1 MYFRLEA
8 VTNGVWV
15 AISEDPV
22 FAMSNAAIVDLG
34 NKTLVFDSSMSVLAA
49 LELRRL
55 AQEITGK
62 SVSFLVNSHHHLDHC
77 LGNQVFAD
85 CSIIS
90 SSTTRD
96 LMQARFARLESE
108 VFAEA
113 ILELQHQSASTPWE
127 QNLFALELSE
137 LEMLQTFLPQF
148 KPTLPSVTFSSSLEI
163 MGSKRTAKILT
174 FGVGHTV
181 LDAVLIVDDVLI
193 TGDLVLNRNLGFMA
207 HGNPQGWLER
217 LDNLEQ
223 LKNVQHI
230 VPGHGEAGSTALI
243 TDTRVQLLEML
254 KLGQGKP
261 DFRNAIPPLP
271 WLEYGLPGS
280 YRANLEFLRT
290 LPSLPLTQ

>member
-8 VTNGVWV
+8 VTDGVWA
-15 AISEDPV
+15 AIAQDLV

-34 NKTLVFDSSMSVLAA
+34 DRTLVFDSGMSVVAA
-49 LELRRL
+49 LELRQL

-62 SVSFLVNSHHHLDHC
+62 SVSYLVNSHHHLDHC

-85 CSIIS
+85 CTIVS
-90 SSTTRD
+90 SCTTRD

-113 ILELQHQSASTPWE
+113 ILELQQQVASTPWE
-127 QNLFALELSE
+127 QNLFASELSE

-148 KPTLPSVTFSSSLEI
+148 KPTLPSVTFSDSLEI

-174 FGVGHTV
+174 FGVGHTT
-181 LDAVLIVDDVLI
+181 LDAVLVVDDVLI
-193 TGDLVLNRNLGFMA
+193 TGDLVLNQNLGFMA
-207 HGNPQGWLER
+207 HGNPQSWLER

-230 VPGHGEAGSTALI
+230 IPGHGLI
-243 TDTRVQLLEML
+243 TDIRMQILEML
-254 KLGQGKP
+254 KLSQGKP
-261 DFRNAIPPLP
+261 DFRTAIPPAH
-271 WLEYGLPGS
+271 WLEFGLPGS
-280 YRANLEFLRT
+280 YRINLEFLRT
-290 LPSLPLTQ
+290 LP

>member
-8 VTNGVWV
+8 VTNGVWA
-15 AISEDPV
+15 AIAQDPV

-34 NKTLVFDSSMSVLAA
+34 DKTLVFDSGMSVLAA

-62 SVSFLVNSHHHLDHC
+62 VVSYLVNSHHHLDHC

-85 CSIIS
+85 CCIVS

-108 VFAEA
+108 VFTEA
-113 ILELQHQSASTPWE
+113 ILALQQQTASGAWE
-127 QNLFALELSE
+127 QNLLASELSE
-137 LEMLQTFLPQF
+137 LEMLQTFLPTF
-148 KPTLPSVTFSSSLEI
+148 KPTLPNLTFSSSLEI
-163 MGSKRTAKILT
+163 TGSKRTAKILT
-174 FGVGHTV
+174 FGVGHTA
-181 LDAVLIVDDVLI
+181 LDAVLVVDDVLI
-193 TGDLVLNRNLGFMA
+193 TGDLVLNQNLGFMA
-207 HGNPQGWLER
+207 HGNPQSWLER
-217 LDNLEQ
+217 LDNLEW

-230 VPGHGEAGSTALI
+230 VPGHGEVGSTALI
-243 TDTRVQLLEML
+243 TGTRVQLLEML
-254 KLGQGKP
+254 KIGQGQP
-261 DFRNAIPPLP
+261 DFRNAIPPLH

-290 LPSLPLTQ
+290 LP